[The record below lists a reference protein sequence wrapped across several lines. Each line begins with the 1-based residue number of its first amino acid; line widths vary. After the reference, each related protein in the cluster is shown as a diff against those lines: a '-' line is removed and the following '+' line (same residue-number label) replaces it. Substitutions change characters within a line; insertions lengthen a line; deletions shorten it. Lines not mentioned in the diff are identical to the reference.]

1 MKVILLF
8 FVWCLVFLI
17 CWPLALLAL
26 VIAPLVWLLAWPF
39 RLVGVTVH
47 AMFALIK
54 SLLFLP
60 ARALGYRPA

>member
-8 FVWCLVFLI
+8 FVWCLLFLV
-17 CWPLALLAL
+17 CWPLALVAL
-26 VIAPLVWLLAWPF
+26 IVAPLVWLLAWPF
-39 RLVGVTVH
+39 RLVGVAVH

-60 ARALGYRPA
+60 ARALGYKPA